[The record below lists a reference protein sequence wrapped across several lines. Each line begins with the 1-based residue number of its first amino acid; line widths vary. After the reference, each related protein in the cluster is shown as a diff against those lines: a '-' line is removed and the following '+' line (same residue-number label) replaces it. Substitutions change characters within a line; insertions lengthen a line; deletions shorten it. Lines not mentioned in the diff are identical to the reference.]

1 AAQAAYG
8 AAKTAVEYTLIRAP
22 FAGVILSKHVDIG
35 DVLAPFSS
43 TVQSKGA
50 VVSMADL
57 DTLEVEADVSESN
70 LLKIHLG
77 QACEIQ
83 LDALPDQRFRSRVN
97 RIVPTVDRTKATVL
111 VKVRFVDRDSRILPD
126 MSAKVAFLSRELAP
140 DQQQPVTVVQP
151 SALVSR
157 RQQATVFLVRGDR
170 VHETP
175 VEAGEQLG
183 DRTVIDRGLKPG
195 DEVVLSPPEKLKDGA
210 RIKPA
215 RT

>member
-1 AAQAAYG
+1 
-8 AAKTAVEYTLIRAP
+8 
-22 FAGVILSKHVDIG
+22 
-35 DVLAPFSS
+35 
-43 TVQSKGA
+43 
-50 VVSMADL
+50 MADL

-97 RIVPTVDRTKATVL
+97 RIVPTVDRTKAAVL

-126 MSAKVAFLSRELAP
+126 MSAKVAFLSRELAL
-140 DQQQPVTVVQP
+140 DQQQPITVVQP